1 MRAMFRVQTARFVAF
16 FALLILSACSG
27 EDSSGET
34 TCDPGRSIECF
45 CPDGLRGS
53 QRCFTDG
60 SSYGRCMCSG
70 EVGDVDEADCRD
82 RDCGDSITDPDLEAA
97 HDEAS
102 EADESEDCGAAGCP
116 EDLRWRDLPPD
127 TPEGET
133 VDDEVDAPTVDTTV
147 DPDEEDDPSDAISV
161 MRRLGETCE
170 RAAECDTDI
179 CLGLDMGG
187 GLTTMCATPC
197 CHEEECPYG
206 FGCLQAGA
214 GRYCL
219 PARIFPDGRGYTL
232 TSPTGESCGYL
243 NNACKSGICETSN
256 DMCRGTCCTDSDCGR
271 APCSWS
277 TTGSSQRTFCDPLG
291 LLRDPVGS
299 GCTSQ
304 WDCSTGVCVQ
314 VSPGVGQCASLCCT
328 SFDCPGELGCGLVGN
343 PGGDVVRACVALP
356 TGDKSDGEACSDDG
370 ESCAS
375 GHCVEGHC
383 RSLCCTDS
391 NCTLPE
397 RCLPR
402 DSNEGVMT
410 PVCIRPGE

>member
-1 MRAMFRVQTARFVAF
+1 MFRVQTARFVAF
-16 FALLILSACSG
+16 FAVVATFGCSTDD
-27 EDSSGET
+27 ESGGT
-34 TCDPGRSIECF
+34 ICDPGRSIECF
-45 CPDGLRGS
+45 CVDGQSGS

-70 EVGDVDEADCRD
+70 NAEDGGDTDCRGSNCED
-82 RDCGDSITDPDLEAA
+82 LDTDPDFEAT
-97 HDEAS
+97 
-102 EADESEDCGAAGCP
+102 ADESSELGTDSREDDCGPAGCT
-116 EDLRWRDLPPD
+116 EDLRWRDLPTEDSGEGDSRHTDEGDVPIPD
-127 TPEGET
+127 TA
-133 VDDEVDAPTVDTTV
+133 DDA
-147 DPDEEDDPSDAISV
+147 DPSDAISV

-232 TSPTGESCGYL
+232 TSPTGESCGYR

-256 DMCRGTCCTDSDCGR
+256 DLCRGTCCTDRDCGA

-277 TTGSSQRTFCDPLG
+277 TTGSSSQRTFCDPLG
-291 LLRDPVGS
+291 LLRSPVGS
-299 GCTSQ
+299 GCLNQ
-304 WDCSTGVCVQ
+304 FDCSTGVCVE

-328 SFDCPGELGCGLVGN
+328 SSDCAGGTGCGLVGN
-343 PGGDVVRACVALP
+343 PNGDVVRACVPLT
-356 TGDKSDGEACSDDG
+356 TGDASDGEACSDDG

-383 RSLCCTDS
+383 RRLCCTDS